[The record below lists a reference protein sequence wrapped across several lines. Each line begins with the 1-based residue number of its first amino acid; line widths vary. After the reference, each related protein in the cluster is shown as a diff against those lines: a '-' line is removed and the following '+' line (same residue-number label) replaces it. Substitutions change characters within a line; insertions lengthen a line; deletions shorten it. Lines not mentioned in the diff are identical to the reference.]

1 MPKKTRL
8 KPQPAGKIEKAGD
21 KEWNDWYNS
30 LDAKEHEKHLA
41 QLGLDKD
48 DIEDWEE
55 GEGFKEPSKETKEL
69 LAKELSE
76 EPGLH
81 EFPSEKTASKK
92 KK

>member
-1 MPKKTRL
+1 MPKKAKL
-8 KPQPAGKIEKAGD
+8 KSRPEGKLEKAGD
-21 KEWNDWYNS
+21 KEWNKWYEG

-76 EPGLH
+76 DPDSKKPA
-81 EFPSEKTASKK
+81 FKKVASKK

>member
-1 MPKKTRL
+1 MPKKAKL
-8 KPQPAGKIEKAGD
+8 KPQPEGKIEKAGD
-21 KEWNDWYNS
+21 KEWNDWFKG

-76 EPGLH
+76 ESDSL
-81 EFPSEKTASKK
+81 ELASKKTASKK

>member
-1 MPKKTRL
+1 MPKKAKL

-21 KEWNDWYNS
+21 KEWTEWYKG

-41 QLGLDKD
+41 QLGLDKE

-76 EPGLH
+76 EAGSDKPT
-81 EFPSEKTASKK
+81 SKKTASKK